1 MTNRRKFNI
10 ELIDDGDI
18 VLAKVHD
25 YTRGV
30 IPVGETTAPT
40 RAEAIARI
48 GGMIEQRIA
57 ATTPPPPPEPTSD
70 SSPE

>member
-30 IPVGETTAPT
+30 IPVGEATAPT
-40 RAEAIARI
+40 RAEAIASI
-48 GGMIEQRIA
+48 GTMIEQRIA
-57 ATTPPPPPEPTSD
+57 ATQPPPPEPTSD